1 MQTSP
6 LVKLPEVDSAY
17 VIVHSLVPIPFH
29 VGRVL
34 RILRDLTARTR
45 MGQIAGYG
53 NLRIAQQFPMMSLDE
68 EGSDF
73 PIRQHVRNSIE
84 SQPAQKLYQP

>member
-1 MQTSP
+1 
-6 LVKLPEVDSAY
+6 
-17 VIVHSLVPIPFH
+17 
-29 VGRVL
+29 
-34 RILRDLTARTR
+34 

-73 PIRQHVRNSIE
+73 PIRQHVHNSIE
-84 SQPAQKLYQP
+84 SQPAINHILIIILDPRSTQVAL